1 MTRHRT
7 FKRLVRTRMEKTGR
21 SYTAARA
28 VLLGAHDDPNQTGA
42 ANRPD
47 PAAAPASA
55 GPVLA
60 TSDEA
65 IRQRTGRSWEDWFD
79 LLDAWGAADR
89 SHREIARWLAERL
102 EADPLA
108 WSVQAVAVSY
118 ERARMGRAVGQRAD
132 GFAATAT
139 RTIGVDAETLF
150 DAFMD
155 ESARARWLPD
165 GKLRTRTSARPR
177 SARFDWETGE
187 TRVLVTFD
195 AKGTKSTESTE
206 SLKSTAKTTVSV
218 EHSRLADADEADKA
232 KLRWREALTVLK
244 TRLEGGGD
252 AA

>member
-7 FKRLVRTRMEKTGR
+7 FKQLVRTRMEKTGE

-28 VLLGAHDDPNQTGA
+28 MLLATHDDPN
-42 ANRPD
+42 RPD
-47 PAAAPASA
+47 PAAAAPASA

-65 IRQRTGRSWEDWFD
+65 IRQRTGRGWEEWFD
-79 LLDAWGAADR
+79 LLDGWGAADR
-89 SHREIARWLAERL
+89 SHREIARWLAEQL
-102 EADPLA
+102 ETDPLA

-118 ERARMGRAVGQRAD
+118 DRARKGREIGQRED

-139 RTIGVDAETLF
+139 RTINIDAETLF

-155 ESARARWLPD
+155 ESARADWLPD
-165 GKLRTRTSARPR
+165 GKLRTRTSTRPK

-195 AKGTKSTESTE
+195 AKGA
-206 SLKSTAKTTVSV
+206 AKTRVAV

-232 KLRWREALTVLK
+232 KLRWREALTALK
-244 TRLEGGGD
+244 TQLEGGGD
-252 AA
+252 DA

>member
-7 FKRLVRTRMEKTGR
+7 FKRLVRTRMEKTGE

-28 VLLGAHDDPNQTGA
+28 VLLGAHDGPNQTGEPH
-42 ANRPD
+42 RPD
-47 PAAAPASA
+47 QAAAPAPA

-65 IRQRTGRSWEDWFD
+65 IRHRTGRGWEDWFD

-118 ERARMGRAVGQRAD
+118 ERARMGRAVGQRVD
-132 GFAATAT
+132 GFAATAS

-155 ESARARWLPD
+155 ESARADWLPD
-165 GKLRTRTSARPR
+165 GQLRTRTSTRPR
-177 SARFDWETGE
+177 SARFDWNTGE

-195 AKGTKSTESTE
+195 AKVTKGTESP
-206 SLKSTAKTTVSV
+206 KSRAKTTVSV

-244 TRLEGGGD
+244 TRLEGRADD
-252 AA
+252 A

>member
-7 FKRLVRTRMEKTGR
+7 FKRLVRTRMEKTGE

-28 VLLGAHDDPNQTGA
+28 VLLGAHDPNQTGEPH
-42 ANRPD
+42 RPD
-47 PAAAPASA
+47 QAAAPTSA

-65 IRQRTGRSWEDWFD
+65 IRHRTGRGWEDWFD

-102 EADPLA
+102 GADPLA

-155 ESARARWLPD
+155 ESTRAQWLPD
-165 GKLRTRTSARPR
+165 GQLRTRTSTRPR
-177 SARFDWETGE
+177 SARFDWDAGRS
-187 TRVLVTFD
+187 RVLVTFD
-195 AKGTKSTESTE
+195 AKSTEGTKG
-206 SLKSTAKTTVSV
+206 TAKTTVAV

-232 KLRWREALTVLK
+232 KLRWREALTALK
-244 TRLEGGGD
+244 TQLEVGGNG
-252 AA
+252 A

>member
-7 FKRLVRTRMEKTGR
+7 FKRLVRTRMEKTGE

-28 VLLGAHDDPNQTGA
+28 VVLGAHVDPNHSGA
-42 ANRPD
+42 PNRPD
-47 PAAAPASA
+47 PAAAPVSA

-65 IRQRTGRSWEDWFD
+65 IRQRTGRGWEDWFD

-155 ESARARWLPD
+155 ESARTHWLPD
-165 GKLRTRTSARPR
+165 GQLRTRTSTRPR
-177 SARFDWETGE
+177 SARFDWDTGE

-195 AKGTKSTESTE
+195 AKGTESP
-206 SLKSTAKTTVSV
+206 KSTAKTTVAV

-232 KLRWREALTVLK
+232 KLRWREALTALK
-244 TRLEGGGD
+244 MRLEGGGD
-252 AA
+252 DA

>member
-1 MTRHRT
+1 MMTRHRT
-7 FKRLVRTRMEKTGR
+7 FKQLVRTRMEKTGE

-28 VLLGAHDDPNQTGA
+28 MLLATHDDPHPA
-42 ANRPD
+42 D
-47 PAAAPASA
+47 PAAAAPASA

-65 IRQRTGRSWEDWFD
+65 IRQRTGRGWEEWFD

-89 SHREIARWLAERL
+89 SHREIARWLAEQL

-118 ERARMGRAVGQRAD
+118 DRARKGRAVGERTD

-139 RTIGVDAETLF
+139 RTIGVDAATAF

-155 ESARARWLPD
+155 ESARVDWLPD
-165 GKLRTRTSARPR
+165 GHLRTRTSTRPR

-195 AKGTKSTESTE
+195 AKGTE
-206 SLKSTAKTTVSV
+206 KTTVAV

-232 KLRWREALTVLK
+232 KLRWREALTALK
-244 TRLEGGGD
+244 TQLEGGGD
-252 AA
+252 DA

>member
-7 FKRLVRTRMEKTGR
+7 FKRLVRTRMEKTGE

-28 VLLGAHDDPNQTGA
+28 VLLGAHGDPNQSGA
-42 ANRPD
+42 PNRPD
-47 PAAAPASA
+47 PAAAPDSA

-65 IRQRTGRSWEDWFD
+65 IRQRTGRGWEDWFD

-155 ESARARWLPD
+155 ESARAHWLPD
-165 GKLRTRTSARPR
+165 GQPRTRTSTRPR
-177 SARFDWETGE
+177 SARFDWDTGE

-195 AKGTKSTESTE
+195 AKGTKSTESP
-206 SLKSTAKTTVSV
+206 KNMAKTTVSV

-244 TRLEGGGD
+244 TRLERGGD
-252 AA
+252 DA

>member
-7 FKRLVRTRMEKTGR
+7 FKQLVRTRMEKTGE

-28 VLLGAHDDPNQTGA
+28 MLLATHHDPNRT
-42 ANRPD
+42 D
-47 PAAAPASA
+47 PAAAVQASA

-65 IRQRTGRSWEDWFD
+65 IRQRTGHGWEEWFD

-89 SHREIARWLAERL
+89 SHREIARWLAEQL

-118 ERARMGRAVGQRAD
+118 DRARKGRAVGERAD
-132 GFAATAT
+132 GFAASAT
-139 RTIGVDAETLF
+139 RTIGAAAETVF
-150 DAFMD
+150 DTFMD
-155 ESARARWLPD
+155 ESARAGWLPD
-165 GKLRTRTSARPR
+165 GRLHTRTSTRPR

-195 AKGTKSTESTE
+195 AKGSE
-206 SLKSTAKTTVSV
+206 KTTVAL

-232 KLRWREALTVLK
+232 KRRWREALSALK
-244 TRLEGGGD
+244 AQLEGGGD
-252 AA
+252 DA

>member
-7 FKRLVRTRMEKTGR
+7 FKQLVRTRMEKTGE

-28 VLLGAHDDPNQTGA
+28 MLLATPDGPNQA
-42 ANRPD
+42 D
-47 PAAAPASA
+47 PAAAAPASA

-65 IRQRTGRSWEDWFD
+65 IRQRTGRGWEEWFD

-89 SHREIARWLAERL
+89 SHREIARWLAEQL

-118 ERARMGRAVGQRAD
+118 DRARKGRKIGQRED

-139 RTIGVDAETLF
+139 RTINIDAETVF

-155 ESARARWLPD
+155 ESARAGWLPD
-165 GKLRTRTSARPR
+165 GQLRTRTSTRPR

-195 AKGTKSTESTE
+195 AKGTKST
-206 SLKSTAKTTVSV
+206 AKTTVAV
-218 EHSRLADADEADKA
+218 EHSRLADADQADKA
-232 KLRWREALTVLK
+232 KLRWREALTALK
-244 TRLEGGGD
+244 TQLEVGGND
-252 AA
+252 A